1 MIRMMKMMIMMEMGM
16 MMVMGMIETT
26 IPLPW
31 PTPTQNLAPS
41 IEGRSR
47 RRKESE
53 KWKSQGDIFN
63 GFDDNGHQCSGED
76 GMPTWSHI
84 FLGSQ
89 SGPPCSTQS
98 SKLKAWT
105 WALVEWNRTW
115 VNAGMSN
122 KKADPFTNLVVS
134 PSLART
140 LLVRTSSPYLQ
151 PIEISFGG
159 AKRVK
164 ATFGISLAR
173 LLVDIF
179 CG

>member
-1 MIRMMKMMIMMEMGM
+1 MISNSNQSLQTLHKIDFFGGGEKFQSEMRPRCSW
-16 MMVMGMIETT
+16 EKKTT
-26 IPLPW
+26 KYKIAERQKRP
-31 PTPTQNLAPS
+31 
-41 IEGRSR
+41 RS
-47 RRKESE
+47 
-53 KWKSQGDIFN
+53 WKQKST
-63 GFDDNGHQCSGED
+63 C
-76 GMPTWSHI
+76 SHI

-105 WALVEWNRTW
+105 SALVEWNRTW

-164 ATFGISLAR
+164 ATCGISLAR
-173 LLVDIF
+173 LLEDIF